1 MDGASIIDDGFPA
14 TRLFNQ
20 GYSYT
25 YDDVI
30 FLPHYI
36 DFPTEAVSLATKLT
50 RHVALATPCVSS
62 PMDTVTESSMAAAMA
77 SLGAIG
83 IVHYN
88 TPALNQAAFI
98 RKAKSHKI
106 PFTHE
111 IVVKSPSDSIL
122 SSDDFS
128 SAPCIFVTEF
138 GDEKSKLLGTVKK
151 SDWEKLDD
159 KEVRVSEY
167 MTKSSVSLPAS
178 YSFEDVAGY
187 LAKDNLEF
195 VPLVKKDG
203 GEEIVNLVT
212 SEDVD
217 TINGFPKLG
226 LPSLDSDGNFLV
238 GAAIGTRDSDKERL
252 EHLVKAGVNVV
263 ILDSSQG
270 NSIYQIDMIKY
281 VKRTY
286 PELDLIGGN
295 VVTAYQAQNLIQ
307 AGVDGL
313 RVGMGSGSIC
323 TTQEVCAVGRG
334 QAAAVYKVA
343 SIAAESGVP
352 VIADGGISNS
362 GHIVKALTLGASTVM
377 MGGFLAGSS
386 EAPGTYEYQGGRRVK
401 KYRGMGSLEA
411 MTKGSDARYLGD
423 KAKLKIAQG
432 VVGSVADKGSVLK
445 FIPYTMQAVKQGFQ
459 DLGASSL
466 QSAHDLLRSGVL
478 RLEVRTGAAQVE
490 GGVHGLVSYEKKSF

>member
-1 MDGASIIDDGFPA
+1 MDGAPVLDDGFPA
-14 TRLFNQ
+14 SRLFSQ

-36 DFPTEAVSLATKLT
+36 DFPTDAVSLSTKLS
-50 RHVALATPCVSS
+50 RRFSLATPCVSS

-83 IVHYN
+83 
-88 TPALNQAAFI
+88 
-98 RKAKSHKI
+98 S
-106 PFTHE
+106 
-111 IVVKSPSDSIL
+111 
-122 SSDDFS
+122 
-128 SAPCIFVTEF
+128 
-138 GDEKSKLLGTVKK
+138 EKSKLLGTVKK
-151 SDWEKLDD
+151 SDWEKLAD

-167 MTKSSVSLPAS
+167 MTKSSVSLPSS

-187 LAKDNLEF
+187 LAKEKVDF
-195 VPLVKKDG
+195 VPLVRDNG
-203 GEEIVNLVT
+203 EEGEEIVNLVT
-212 SEDVD
+212 SDDVER
-217 TINGFPKLG
+217 IQGFPKLG
-226 LPSLDSDGNFLV
+226 LPSLGSDGNFLV
-238 GAAIGTRDSDKERL
+238 GAAIGTRESDKERL

-263 ILDSSQG
+263 VLDSSQG
-270 NSIYQIDMIKY
+270 NSSYQIEMIKY
-281 VKRTY
+281 VKKTY

-295 VVTAYQAQNLIQ
+295 VVTTYQAQNLIQ

-334 QAAAVYKVA
+334 QATAVYKVA
-343 SIAAESGVP
+343 SIAAQSGVP

-362 GHIVKALTLGASTVM
+362 GHIVKALTLGAST
-377 MGGFLAGSS
+377 
-386 EAPGTYEYQGGRRVK
+386 GGRRVK

-432 VVGSVADKGSVLK
+432 VVGAVADKGSVLK

-478 RLEVRTGAAQVE
+478 RLEVRTGQHKLKAEFMDWSLMKRNLSRWFIKHPV
-490 GGVHGLVSYEKKSF
+490 